1 MFLTKLFSKFAAKQ
15 KVQGSALLTALFI
28 MTLVAIVATA
38 MSTRLQLDIYRTR
51 LVITQDKLYLASQA
65 VTFWALNELI
75 NKNNRFIKI
84 NKLNMVAQYP
94 KNMERIYNQVQ
105 LSGGLYDLQAG
116 FNLNNLIEKKSISTF
131 MHLINQAYSKATG
144 QERANIALGVKHW
157 LLTYTPGR
165 GEDIYTSYY
174 LSQKPPYY
182 PSHQL
187 IKSKS
192 EFRLIKDVSAPVYLS
207 LEPFITALPEST
219 SININ
224 TAPKLVL
231 MSLGDGLSDA
241 QANELITARKDSGI
255 TDLKKIDELLK
266 KLNIPTDQITLES
279 QYYLSVAYAKSDEFN
294 LVVYSLLKRSR
305 DRKGKLS
312 VSVIRE
318 SINSF

>member
-1 MFLTKLFSKFAAKQ
+1 MSSSRPKSITTLKTK
-15 KVQGSALLTALFI
+15 GSALLTALFI

-38 MSTRLQLDIYRTR
+38 MSMRLQQDIYRTR

-65 VTFWALNELI
+65 VTFWALNELLD
-75 NKNNRFIKI
+75 KNNRFTKA
-84 NKLNMVAQYP
+84 NQLGMVAQYP
-94 KNMERIYNQVQ
+94 KNMESIYNQVQ
-105 LSGGLYDLQAG
+105 LSGGIFDLQAR
-116 FNLNNLIEKKSISTF
+116 FNLNNLIEKKSIPTL
-131 MHLINQAYSKATG
+131 MHLISHTYSKATG

-157 LLTYTPGR
+157 LLAYDLGR

-192 EFRLIKDVSAPVYLS
+192 EFRLIKDVSAPAYIA

-224 TAPKLVL
+224 TAPKQIL

-241 QANELITARKDSGI
+241 QANELITARGEDGI
-255 TDLKKIDELLK
+255 TELKEINELLK
-266 KLNIPTDQITLES
+266 KFNIPSDQITIES
-279 QYYLSVAYAKSDEFN
+279 QYYLSVAYAKNDEFS

-305 DRKGKLS
+305 DRKGKLLT
-312 VSVIRE
+312 SVIRE
-318 SINSF
+318 SINNF

>member
-1 MFLTKLFSKFAAKQ
+1 MFMSSPPSKSIASSKM
-15 KVQGSALLTALFI
+15 QGSALLTALFI

-38 MSTRLQLDIYRTR
+38 MSTRLQQDIYRTR
-51 LVITQDKLYLASQA
+51 LVIAQDKLYLASQV
-65 VTFWALNELI
+65 VTFWALNELLD
-75 NKNNRFIKI
+75 KNNHFTKT
-84 NKLNMVAQYP
+84 NQLGMVAQYP
-94 KNMERIYNQVQ
+94 KNMESIYNQVQ
-105 LSGGLYDLQAG
+105 LSGGIFDLQAR
-116 FNLNNLIEKKSISTF
+116 FNLNNLIEKKSIPTL
-131 MHLINQAYSKATG
+131 MHLISHAYSKATG

-157 LLTYTPGR
+157 LLAYDLGR

-192 EFRLIKDVSAPVYLS
+192 EFRLIKDVSAPAYIA

-224 TAPKLVL
+224 TAPKQIL

-241 QANELITARKDSGI
+241 QANELITARGENGI
-255 TDLKKIDELLK
+255 TDLKEINELLK
-266 KLNIPTDQITLES
+266 KFNIPSDQITVES
-279 QYYLSVAYAKSDEFN
+279 QYYLSVAYAKNDEFS

-305 DRKGKLS
+305 DRKGKLLT
-312 VSVIRE
+312 SVIRE
-318 SINSF
+318 SINNF

>member
-1 MFLTKLFSKFAAKQ
+1 MFMSSSLPKSVASSKM
-15 KVQGSALLTALFI
+15 QGSALLTALFI

-38 MSTRLQLDIYRTR
+38 MSTRLQQDIYRTR

-65 VTFWALNELI
+65 VTFWALNELLD
-75 NKNNRFIKI
+75 KNNRFTKT
-84 NKLNMVAQYP
+84 NQLGMVAQYP
-94 KNMERIYNQVQ
+94 KNMESIYNQVQ
-105 LSGGLYDLQAG
+105 LSGGIFDLQAR
-116 FNLNNLIEKKSISTF
+116 FNLNNLIEKKSIPTL
-131 MHLINQAYSKATG
+131 MHLISHAYSKATG

-157 LLTYTPGR
+157 LLAYDLGR

-192 EFRLIKDVSAPVYLS
+192 EFRLIKDVSAPAYIA

-224 TAPKLVL
+224 TAPKQIL

-241 QANELITARKDSGI
+241 QANELITARGETGI
-255 TDLKKIDELLK
+255 TDLKEINELLK
-266 KLNIPTDQITLES
+266 KFNIPSDQITIES
-279 QYYLSVAYAKSDEFN
+279 QYYLSVAYAKNDEFS

-305 DRKGKLS
+305 DRKGKLLTR
-312 VSVIRE
+312 VIRE
-318 SINSF
+318 SINNF